1 MAQFAN
7 PSDIKN
13 LSDWVARFGK
23 YKNVILDPVTGE
35 PVVLEAKKE
44 NPAVVLRIP
53 WKREGDAMVVL
64 TNPSRFSAASVAA
77 AAQRFKDATV
87 PEHEDVS
94 VETLRSIE
102 GRLLEAWRVYRA
114 DPSRPRMKDIN
125 GLEKEL
131 LAAELAQSR
140 PDRGV
145 LEGRYMVPILPIDR
159 RSIGIADVGASP
171 NAGRATASGRNLR
184 EATGGAA
191 ATAADT
197 E

>member
-7 PSDIKN
+7 PSDVKN

-23 YKNVILDPVTGE
+23 YKNVILDPATGE
-35 PVVLEAKKE
+35 PVVLEAKKD

-94 VETLRSIE
+94 VETLRTIE
-102 GRLLEAWRVYRA
+102 GRLLEAWRLYRA
-114 DPSRPRMKDIN
+114 EPSRPRMKDVNSI
-125 GLEKEL
+125 EKEL

-145 LEGRYMVPILPIDR
+145 LEGRYMVPILPIDQ
-159 RSIGIADVGASP
+159 RSIGVADVGVA
-171 NAGRATASGRNLR
+171 R
-184 EATGGAA
+184 AA
-191 ATAADT
+191 ATATATATDR

>member
-7 PSDIKN
+7 PSDVKN

-23 YKNVILDPVTGE
+23 YKNVILDPATGE
-35 PVVLEAKKE
+35 PVVLEAKKD

-77 AAQRFKDATV
+77 AAQRYKDATV

-102 GRLLEAWRVYRA
+102 GRLLEAWRLYRA
-114 DPSRPRMKDIN
+114 EPSRPRMKDVNSI
-125 GLEKEL
+125 EKEL

-159 RSIGIADVGASP
+159 RSIGVADVGVARTS
-171 NAGRATASGRNLR
+171 ATATATAS
-184 EATGGAA
+184 
-191 ATAADT
+191 ATATATDR